1 MFLQRLWIIYVSQS
15 QISAASSHLLL
26 LFFGRCSKIIL
37 RFELHAVGEEGCHI
51 LEWRKK
57 AEKNGRHPTS
67 SLPNITYCKNIPR
80 YNVTIAQEQLL
91 KCLKS
96 KIV

>member
-15 QISAASSHLLL
+15 QISAALLL

-37 RFELHAVGEEGCHI
+37 QFELHAVGEEGCHI

-67 SLPNITYCKNIPR
+67 SPHNITYCKNIHR
-80 YNVTIAQEQLL
+80 YNVTIAQLQLH
-91 KCLKS
+91 KCIKS